1 MNQALLEKALELSPK
16 EKLELMEA
24 VWDSLTSQEIPLSA
38 TEKALLD
45 QRLAEEGNDLS
56 WEEVK
61 RRHKGKA

>member
-38 TEKALLD
+38 AEKTLLD
-45 QRLAEEGNDLS
+45 ERLAEEGPDLG

-61 RRHKGKA
+61 QRHKGKA